1 MKAPIET
8 PVRSERSEPLD
19 LETLRA
25 RSQELRPPRRPRRA
39 RTVGVV
45 VAFLVGGLMIGV
57 LGAALKVR
65 GVDGLSQD
73 PAGRIAPDFTLP
85 LLDGNGSLS
94 LSDLRGHP
102 VLLNFWASWCVPCKE
117 EAPVLQAAWEK
128 WQERGV
134 KFLGVDAQ
142 DGRTWAR
149 EFEQKYGIT
158 YPSVV
163 EGTPE
168 EMARYGVLGFPET
181 FFIDAEGKIVAK
193 YIGPIDA
200 ATLDAY
206 LSSLVDG

>member
-1 MKAPIET
+1 MKT
-8 PVRSERSEPLD
+8 PPQGEGPE
-19 LETLRA
+19 
-25 RSQELRPPRRPRRA
+25 RRPRRI
-39 RTVGVV
+39 RMFGML
-45 VAFLVGGLMIGV
+45 VAVLVGGLMIGV
-57 LGAALKVR
+57 LGAVLKVR
-65 GVDGLSQD
+65 GVDALSQD
-73 PAGRIAPDFTLP
+73 PAGRMAPDFTLP
-85 LLDGNGSLS
+85 LLDGSGSLS

-117 EAPVLQAAWEK
+117 EAPELEAAWEK

-181 FFIDAEGKIVAK
+181 FFIDAEGRIVAK
-193 YIGPIDA
+193 YIGPFDA

>member
-1 MKAPIET
+1 MKT
-8 PVRSERSEPLD
+8 PLADPVGLERPH
-19 LETLRA
+19 
-25 RSQELRPPRRPRRA
+25 PPGLATEGEDGPDRRPRRKS
-39 RTVGVV
+39 TLGIL
-45 VAFLVGGLMIGV
+45 VAVAVGGLLIGV
-57 LGAALKVR
+57 LGAAVKVR
-65 GVDGLSQD
+65 GVSLSQH
-73 PAGRIAPDFTLP
+73 PAGRVAPDFRLP

-102 VLLNFWASWCVPCKE
+102 VLLNFWASWCVPCKQ
-117 EAPVLQAAWEK
+117 EAPVLEAAWEK
-128 WQERGV
+128 WRDRGV

-142 DGRTWAR
+142 DSRTWAR

-181 FFIDAEGKIVAK
+181 FLIDRSGKIVAK
-193 YIGPIDA
+193 YVGPFDA

-206 LSSLVDG
+206 VSSLVDGVGR

>member
-1 MKAPIET
+1 
-8 PVRSERSEPLD
+8 
-19 LETLRA
+19 
-25 RSQELRPPRRPRRA
+25 
-39 RTVGVV
+39 
-45 VAFLVGGLMIGV
+45 MIGV

-73 PAGRIAPDFTLP
+73 PAGRMAPNFTLP
-85 LLDGNGSLS
+85 LLDGDGSLS

-128 WQERGV
+128 WRDRGV

-163 EGTPE
+163 EGTHE

-181 FFIDAEGKIVAK
+181 FFIDEQGKIVAK
-193 YIGPIDA
+193 YIGPFDA

>member
-1 MKAPIET
+1 
-8 PVRSERSEPLD
+8 
-19 LETLRA
+19 
-25 RSQELRPPRRPRRA
+25 
-39 RTVGVV
+39 VGVV

-57 LGAALKVR
+57 LGAVLKVR

-73 PAGRIAPDFTLP
+73 PAGRMAPDFTLP
-85 LLDGNGSLS
+85 LLDGTGSLS

-102 VLLNFWASWCVPCKE
+102 VLLNFWASWCVPCKQ
-117 EAPVLQAAWEK
+117 EAPVLEAAWEK
-128 WQERGV
+128 WQDQGV

-193 YIGPIDA
+193 YVGPFDA